1 MSDRNRA
8 RALRLAGIA
17 IILLSAGAMLLPAGK
32 RISSDMIGALLIAAG
47 LIELVAGSLRREV
60 RPFAMTAG
68 GATTLA
74 GLIFV
79 VNRESHFFPTVIL
92 VIAWLLVRSV
102 ILAAATL
109 EAAGSVRI
117 WTALSAGM
125 DLLLAVL
132 LIAGLLGGM
141 VGLAWIETRRGQ
153 PGAYDPRPLDVA
165 MMLAAGLGLYSFAKG
180 LTVGQ
185 SMATA
190 LQGPGTLVVLGVALQ
205 GLIAG
210 AVVAAPV
217 VGQPMSPSR
226 LFLLAAIVAGP
237 SVGGI
242 IVGTSWVGPG
252 LELLVLSLAAGTLI
266 YVLRELLRGRLEDVS
281 AVGAMWGLAAG
292 LLLALAAELLVELG
306 RQS

>member
-1 MSDRNRA
+1 MK
-8 RALRLAGIA
+8 
-17 IILLSAGAMLLPAGK
+17 LSG
-32 RISSDMIGALLIAAG
+32 
-47 LIELVAGSLRREV
+47 
-60 RPFAMTAG
+60 
-68 GATTLA
+68 TTLA
-74 GLIFV
+74 
-79 VNRESHFFPTVIL
+79 
-92 VIAWLLVRSV
+92 
-102 ILAAATL
+102 
-109 EAAGSVRI
+109 
-117 WTALSAGM
+117 ALSALCVCTG
-125 DLLLAVL
+125 LALVRRLPRSARERGLFTMGAAGFALFVVIEVGYQALGTVELGALSDAPGSLALSAAL
-132 LIAGLLGGM
+132 LIAGLLCGM

-165 MMLAAGLGLYSFAKG
+165 MMLAAGVGLYSFAKG

-190 LQGPGTLVVLGVALQ
+190 LEGPGMLVVLGVALQ
-205 GLIAG
+205 GLING

-217 VGQPMSPSR
+217 VGQPMSPRR

-252 LELLVLSLAAGTLI
+252 LELLVLSLAAGTLV

-281 AVGAMWGLAAG
+281 AVGAMWGLAVG

-306 RQS
+306 RQA